1 MSGSTTEI
9 RWHSRGG
16 QGAKTAA
23 AMVAEVAIGLGK
35 YGQGYP
41 DYGAERAG
49 APMKAYNRISEEP
62 IRAHSAIYSPDVV
75 IVFDDTLLGTVDVCE
90 GLEQSGVLLVNTDK
104 SVDEIRKITG
114 FEGKLYVLNATQ
126 IAME

>member
-1 MSGSTTEI
+1 MHVIVVVQVPGFN
-9 RWHSRGG
+9 RGG

-49 APMKAYNRISEEP
+49 APMKAYNRIARNQSERTARFTVP
-62 IRAHSAIYSPDVV
+62 
-75 IVFDDTLLGTVDVCE
+75 TL
-90 GLEQSGVLLVNTDK
+90 
-104 SVDEIRKITG
+104 
-114 FEGKLYVLNATQ
+114 
-126 IAME
+126 